1 LAVALWWFW
10 TVRGH
15 VSEGRAFLERALARS
30 DGITVAVR
38 AKALNGAC
46 MLALNQDDYD
56 QGVALCT
63 ESLALSQALGDKRS
77 AATSLYRLGLVAW
90 WRGEYAEAQTLE
102 EGALELSREMGD
114 KAGMADPLLILSNI
128 AFAQG
133 EYPKAR
139 EVEVLRLVAR
149 GLTDVQVAE
158 QLTISHRTVHAH
170 LSAIYSKLGISSRS
184 AATRYA
190 LEHFLL

>member
-1 LAVALWWFW
+1 
-10 TVRGH
+10 
-15 VSEGRAFLERALARS
+15 
-30 DGITVAVR
+30 
-38 AKALNGAC
+38 
-46 MLALNQDDYD
+46 M
-56 QGVALCT
+56 
-63 ESLALSQALGDKRS
+63 
-77 AATSLYRLGLVAW
+77 
-90 WRGEYAEAQTLE
+90 
-102 EGALELSREMGD
+102 ELSREMGD

-170 LSAIYSKLGISSRS
+170 LSASYSKLGISSRS